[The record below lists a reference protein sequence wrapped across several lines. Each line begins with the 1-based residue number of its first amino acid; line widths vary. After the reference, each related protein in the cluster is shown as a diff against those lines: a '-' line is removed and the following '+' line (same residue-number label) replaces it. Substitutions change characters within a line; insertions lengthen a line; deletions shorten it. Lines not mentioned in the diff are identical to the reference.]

1 MRRSQPKL
9 EGMQTVLRTI
19 RSLALIFWLGSI
31 LFFGAVVAPRA
42 FQLLGKTAEF
52 GTFIGVCLL
61 TLHSAGL
68 WCGVLVIVA
77 VRLLKQNARLPLVQ
91 VGLVFAMMALTW
103 SSNRFIIGP
112 MEHDRALAGGQIEAL
127 LPGSPLREDFEARH
141 RWSTTVESAV
151 LVLGLALVAIAASER
166 EQVLIVDRD
175 TPLTPV
181 RKRPLGLDEA

>member
-1 MRRSQPKL
+1 
-9 EGMQTVLRTI
+9 MQTALRTV
-19 RSLALIFWLGSI
+19 RSLALLFWLGGI

-42 FQLLGKTAEF
+42 FQLLGTSPAF
-52 GTFIGVCLL
+52 GTFIGACLL

-77 VRLLKQNARLPLVQ
+77 VRLLKQHARLPLVQ
-91 VGLVFAMMALTW
+91 VGLTFAMMALTW

-127 LPGSPLREDFEARH
+127 LPGSPLREDFDARH
-141 RWSTTVESAV
+141 RWSTTVEG
-151 LVLGLALVAIAASER
+151 LVLLLGLGVVVLASSER

-175 TPLTPV
+175 TPLVAT
-181 RKRPLGLDEA
+181 RKRPLGLDEPERG